1 MTVIGIDLGTSNTC
15 AAVVL
20 DGQPQVIMDDKSH
33 ATMPSV
39 MALTRRGQFIVGH
52 MARAQLAVSPET
64 TIHSAKRLIGQVFD
78 SPDVQYAI
86 SALSANVCP
95 DENGMPVFAVGDFQ
109 LSPIEVSAAV
119 LKKVR
124 VLASNALGED
134 ITRAVI
140 SVPAHFDNV
149 QRTSTKKAAEI
160 AGFEVLRLINEP
172 TSAALAYGY
181 GSNETTHVIAVYDF
195 GGGTFD
201 ISVLEIG
208 DGIYNVLA
216 TGGDTFLGGND
227 FNKILADWLFMR
239 FKQRTGI
246 DLTQNPSSKQRVL
259 DAAEFAKIQLSS
271 KTVFQVEIK
280 GIAES
285 AKETLDLVEMVTR
298 AQLEKLCLPLVER
311 SLNICK
317 GVFEKAGIDKSTLN
331 DVVLVGGMTKMPL
344 IREKVQ
350 AFFNK
355 KPNVSI
361 NPDEAVAIGASIQAA
376 ALVKEAQN
384 VLLLDVV
391 PLTLGIEAAAG
402 IFIPL
407 IPKNTKIPHRVTRIF
422 TTNRDNQTKV
432 SISVYQGENNYC
444 KDNTLL
450 STFELVGIREAPRM
464 EPKIE
469 VSLRIDANGILS
481 VTAVDVDTNVSQSIK
496 IVDMSTRAAS
506 AMREQAENSTAP
518 VASNSTLF

>member
-33 ATMPSV
+33 TTMPSV

-52 MARAQLAVSPET
+52 MARAQLAVTPET

-78 SPDVQYAI
+78 SPSVQYAI
-86 SALSANVCP
+86 SALSVNVCA
-95 DENGMPVFAVGDFQ
+95 DDHGMPLFAVGDYQ
-109 LSPIEVSAAV
+109 LSPVEVSAAV

-124 VLASNALGED
+124 ALASNALGED
-134 ITRAVI
+134 ICKAVI

-149 QRTSTKKAAEI
+149 QRTSTKQAAEI

-181 GSNETTHVIAVYDF
+181 GSTETSHVIAVYDF

-246 DLTQNPSSKQRVL
+246 DLTQNPASKQRVL
-259 DAAEFAKIQLSS
+259 DAAEFAKIQLSTKS
-271 KTVFQVEIK
+271 VFQVEIK

-285 AKETLDLVEMVTR
+285 PKGSLDLIEMVTR
-298 AQLEKLCLPLVER
+298 AQFEKLCVPLVER
-311 SLNICK
+311 SLSICK
-317 GVFEKAGIDKSTLN
+317 GVFEKAGIDKTTLN
-331 DVVLVGGMTKMPL
+331 DIVLVGGMTRMPL
-344 IREKVQ
+344 IREHVQ
-350 AFFNK
+350 TFFGK
-355 KPNVSI
+355 RPNISI
-361 NPDEAVAIGASIQAA
+361 NPDEAVAIGAAIQAA
-376 ALVKEAQN
+376 ALVNEADN

-402 IFIPL
+402 VFIPL
-407 IPKNTKIPHRVTRIF
+407 IPKNTKIPHRVSRVF
-422 TTNRDNQTKV
+422 TTNRDNQDKV
-432 SISVYQGENNYC
+432 TISIFQGENNYC

-450 STFELVGIREAPRM
+450 STFELTGIREAPRM
-464 EPKIE
+464 EPRIE

-481 VTAVDVDTNVSQSIK
+481 VTAIDLDTNVSQSVQ
-496 IVDMSTRAAS
+496 IVDMSARAREALS
-506 AMREQAENSTAP
+506 EQAESSSAP
-518 VASNSTLF
+518 IAANSTLF